1 MQLTSRLDSRKLVMQ
16 HIDVA
21 AVLAF
26 SLPFIVYVVTLAP
39 TIYNL
44 DSAELTTAAAT
55 GGIIRATGYPL
66 YSILGW
72 LMAQLPIGDVGYRLN
87 LLSALCGAT
96 TILLAD
102 YILRRLRVGRWA
114 RVGAL
119 GLLATAPYF
128 WAMSLIAEVYTLHTM
143 LMAAVI
149 LALLRWAEQPSP
161 LRFALPIALMALSMG
176 NHVSTILLVPACIW
190 YVVATAPRDLLCWRN
205 WLAAA
210 IGLVIGGTVFFYL
223 PLRYGADPVFNY
235 AGEYDANGVFHQV
248 DLHTL
253 DGFLWLVTGRSFSG
267 VMFGYALTEV
277 PGQIA
282 HYMQELW
289 QAFFIVGI
297 GPGIYGAWLLLKR
310 DWRFGVTLLLMFATN
325 VIFYINYN
333 VVDKATMFLPT
344 YLVWALWL
352 GIGYQALLTWLI
364 DESVERRA
372 YRSRRRRHRP
382 AAPKWQAPALVGLIL
397 FAVVLAFAWNLP
409 RVSRAGDTSV
419 RELGESILR
428 HAEPDAVIFGWW
440 DSIPV
445 VEYLQLVEGERL
457 DVTAINRFLMPGDD
471 MVTFILQEVENRPIY
486 IDNPPLSLVQQLDV
500 TRDGPLYRLAPL
512 PSPTTR

>member
-1 MQLTSRLDSRKLVMQ
+1 MQLTSHIDTRKSVMQ
-16 HIDVA
+16 RIDVA

-26 SLPFIVYVVTLAP
+26 SLPFMLYVVTLAP

-72 LMAQLPIGDVGYRLN
+72 LMAQLPVGDVGYRLN
-87 LLSALCGAT
+87 LFSALCGAT
-96 TILLAD
+96 TILLAE
-102 YILRRLRVGRWA
+102 YILRRLQIGRWA

-161 LRFALPIALMALSMG
+161 PRFALPIALMTLSMG
-176 NHVSTILLVPACIW
+176 NHVATVLLVPACIW
-190 YVVATAPRDLLCWRN
+190 YVVAVAPRELLRWRN
-205 WLAAA
+205 WIAAA
-210 IGLVIGGTVFFYL
+210 IGLAVGGAVFFYL
-223 PLRYGADPVFNY
+223 PLRYGANPAFNY
-235 AGEYDANGVFHQV
+235 AGEYDATGVFHQV
-248 DLHTL
+248 DLQTL
-253 DGFLWLVTGRSFSG
+253 DGFLWLVTGRTFSG
-267 VMFGYALTEV
+267 VMFGYALADV

-289 QAFFIVGI
+289 QAFFIFGI

-310 DWRFGVTLLLMFATN
+310 DWRFGIALLLMFVSNA
-325 VIFYINYN
+325 VFYINYN

-352 GIGYQALLTWLI
+352 GIGYQALLTWVSDQHAARHKRRSARRNRTQPVWQSRVLI
-364 DESVERRA
+364 
-372 YRSRRRRHRP
+372 
-382 AAPKWQAPALVGLIL
+382 GLML
-397 FAVVLAFAWNLP
+397 FTVVLAFAWNLP
-409 RVSRAGDTSV
+409 RVSRVGDTSV
-419 RELGESILR
+419 RELGELILR
-428 HAEPDAVIFGWW
+428 HAEPNAVIFGWW

-445 VEYLQLVEGERL
+445 VEYLQLVEGERP

-500 TRDGPLYRLAPL
+500 TRDGPLYRLSPL
-512 PSPTTR
+512 PSPSTR